1 MHGRSRRP
9 GAPVLVVPAHAPAP
23 PIPAVQA
30 STAIPGRRS
39 TVEPPRAPGER
50 TTSPGA
56 TGGTL
61 ATLPHRPSGGAVV
74 HLGGSGAR
82 VARDRAAGGAEI
94 VSVPRRSRARSPE
107 PYLVRI
113 FHAVDDRSP
122 VVIAG
127 IPDERTALEREFV
140 RIGHQP
146 ERFIDDPHLDAADDA
161 LRARLRALRSHP
173 G

>member
-1 MHGRSRRP
+1 MHGRSRSP
-9 GAPVLVVPAHAPAP
+9 GAPVLVAPAQAP
-23 PIPAVQA
+23 ALPIPAVPA

-56 TGGTL
+56 TGGTV

-113 FHAVDDRSP
+113 
-122 VVIAG
+122 
-127 IPDERTALEREFV
+127 
-140 RIGHQP
+140 GHHP
-146 ERFIDDPHLDAADDA
+146 ERFIEDPHLDAADDA

>member
-9 GAPVLVVPAHAPAP
+9 GALVLVVPAPAPAP
-23 PIPAVQA
+23 PIPAVPA

-56 TGGTL
+56 TGGTV

-94 VSVPRRSRARSPE
+94 VSVQRRSRARSPE

-113 FHAVDDRSP
+113 LHAVGDRSP

-140 RIGHQP
+140 RIGHHP
-146 ERFIDDPHLDAADDA
+146 ERFIEDPHLDAADDA

>member
-9 GAPVLVVPAHAPAP
+9 GAPVLVVPATVPVRA
-23 PIPAVQA
+23 IPAVPA
-30 STAIPGRRS
+30 STVISGQRS

-56 TGGTL
+56 TGGTV

-113 FHAVDDRSP
+113 
-122 VVIAG
+122 
-127 IPDERTALEREFV
+127 
-140 RIGHQP
+140 GHHP
-146 ERFIDDPHLDAADDA
+146 ERFIEDPHLDAADDA